1 LGSVASIF
9 ILGISGTAAAQQ
21 QPSQQQ
27 MPQQASEVISVGDD
41 ELRSFVSVVQTV
53 QSIKNN
59 ALTEMRQELQER
71 DLNSQR
77 FHRFMQQQQGNG
89 NANLNLSQQEQ
100 QKFQQARNRI
110 RQIGQQAKSK
120 IRQAVR
126 DKGLEVS
133 RFQEIFHAVRQNRK
147 LRDKAIYMMNQIQH
161 QMMDRIQ
168 HQQNVAPQP
177 NSNSNSP

>member
-1 LGSVASIF
+1 MASKSIWLGSVASIF
-9 ILGISGTAAAQQ
+9 MLGISGTTAAQQ

-27 MPQQASEVISVGDD
+27 MPQQQPSEVISVGDD

-59 ALTEMRQELQER
+59 ALTEMRQELQDR
-71 DLNSQR
+71 DLNWQR
-77 FHRFMQQQQGNG
+77 FDRFMEQQQENG

-110 RQIGQQAKSK
+110 RQIGQEAKNK

-126 DKGLEVS
+126 DRGLEVS
-133 RFQEIFHAVRQNRK
+133 RFWEIFHAVRQNRK

-161 QMMDRIQ
+161 QQDI
-168 HQQNVAPQP
+168 APPQ
-177 NSNSNSP
+177 NSNSNSQ